1 MRKIRR
7 YAVVFLAGLFGG
19 MLFAQC
25 LIAMASRTGG
35 SFGGEVFPV
44 LALPLFIGAGYSIGR
59 DSRRMGDYDRGYIQ
73 GYRDRQQDQQAMAFH
88 TDFQGR

>member
-19 MLFAQC
+19 M
-25 LIAMASRTGG
+25 
-35 SFGGEVFPV
+35 
-44 LALPLFIGAGYSIGR
+44 LFIGAGYSIGR

-73 GYRDRQQDQQAMAFH
+73 GYRDRQEDLRAAAFD
-88 TDFQGR
+88 TDFPGR